1 MNSSNVKHQEGS
13 IKNIRKREPQ
23 AVKDMFGGSGHQMAL
38 GTRWEDL
45 AAAFKGGCECL
56 RLRMLQVPDS
66 VEVGKVARLVCDF
79 DEEQDDLYSVKWYK
93 DDVEFFRFLPNDR
106 PANQFFEIGDVDV
119 DMSRSSN
126 GTVYLQNTSLLAEGT
141 YRCEVSADAPSFQS
155 ISLEKFMSV
164 QEHPPS
170 NVPEDMPK
178 STASPSLL
186 TTPHLEGPLRAS
198 VLGEDF

>member
-1 MNSSNVKHQEGS
+1 MPIVPG
-13 IKNIRKREPQ
+13 
-23 AVKDMFGGSGHQMAL
+23 AYL
-38 GTRWEDL
+38 WL
-45 AAAFKGGCECL
+45 AAASLLLLPGGFECL

-66 VEVGKVARLVCDF
+66 VEVGEVARLVCIF

-164 QEHPPS
+164 QDRPP
-170 NVPEDMPK
+170 VI
-178 STASPSLL
+178 PSAGHLPCWTSVAILL
-186 TTPHLEGPLRAS
+186 PCLL
-198 VLGEDF
+198 VLP